1 MGQIFGGSSLT
12 MSRTGISLV
21 LLACL
26 GFAILQL
33 TTGEEEKQELEAASN
48 EELQE
53 QPDGVQIRG
62 LREAD
67 ADAKRRRK
75 NKKRR
80 NGKKSKKANKKKRK
94 NRKAMR
100 KQRKNKRK
108 NKKRK
113 NGKRSNGKKKN
124 GRRNKSK
131 RRNKGQRSNVVQK
144 PELKQS
150 ACNVTGLCQK
160 VKNYIKYS
168 NQLRKLKR
176 LNKSCEIMDNK
187 KSKGEGG
194 EFTASAEANAD
205 IDDAN
210 VTSIA
215 EELKNCS
222 TTIKENCETKAVNG
236 CANGAV
242 NVKCMGELEAWIA
255 KFGPAKGSCLQAS
268 ADCCSCINAISPDP
282 SPECLDFDAVEKDA
296 KSKKKTCTGSGTKGS
311 FGYCRQLQQSAAEKG
326 PAAAKTK
333 CKSGGASASTS
344 GSAGRRMLFRN
355 NLLKKWIK
363 A

>member
-1 MGQIFGGSSLT
+1 MG
-12 MSRTGISLV
+12 
-21 LLACL
+21 
-26 GFAILQL
+26 
-33 TTGEEEKQELEAASN
+33 
-48 EELQE
+48 

-67 ADAKRRRK
+67 AEAKRRRK

-94 NRKAMR
+94 NRKAMK

-113 NGKRSNGKKKN
+113 NGKRNKN
-124 GRRNKSK
+124 KG
-131 RRNKGQRSNVVQK
+131 RNKGQRSNVVQK

-215 EELKNCS
+215 EELKN
-222 TTIKENCETKAVNG
+222 
-236 CANGAV
+236 
-242 NVKCMGELEAWIA
+242 
-255 KFGPAKGSCLQAS
+255 
-268 ADCCSCINAISPDP
+268 
-282 SPECLDFDAVEKDA
+282 
-296 KSKKKTCTGSGTKGS
+296 
-311 FGYCRQLQQSAAEKG
+311 
-326 PAAAKTK
+326 
-333 CKSGGASASTS
+333 
-344 GSAGRRMLFRN
+344 
-355 NLLKKWIK
+355 
-363 A
+363 